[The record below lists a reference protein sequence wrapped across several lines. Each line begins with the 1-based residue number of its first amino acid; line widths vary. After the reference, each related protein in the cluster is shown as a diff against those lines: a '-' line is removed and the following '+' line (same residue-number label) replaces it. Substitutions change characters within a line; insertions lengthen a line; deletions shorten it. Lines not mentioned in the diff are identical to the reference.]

1 VAGLAVASGL
11 SPAQAVALAAAKGGA
26 LGQQA
31 AASQGGNL
39 SAATA
44 QQYATIGANTLFANN
59 GSTAAVTSQAVNL
72 ATNEYSRTQGFFEEF
87 PQDIKMFGLSFNSQ
101 VQATGTA
108 VQGEVAYRHDVPI
121 QIDDVELIYASLTP
135 FESGLSKLQGLPVTG
150 PGHCA
155 PPTTPITGCN
165 QLGQYGVGQTVK
177 GFELKD
183 TWHFDFTATQVFA
196 NVFKASQAVL
206 IVEAGADYVPGL
218 EDKLTGGPQGFGL
231 RFDGPGTNLSGNP
244 NLGGYPQFPAVNG
257 VCVKGT
263 SRNPLGQCIEPGW
276 AFASSFAWGYV
287 VSGRLEYDNAIGDWN
302 LLPHFTYVQDVNGV
316 SPGPGGAFVGGRIST
331 TLGITASLHNTWE
344 LDVSYTNY
352 NYLSGVGQYTLLND
366 RDFIAASV
374 KVSF

>member
-1 VAGLAVASGL
+1 MS
-11 SPAQAVALAAAKGGA
+11 
-26 LGQQA
+26 
-31 AASQGGNL
+31 
-39 SAATA
+39 
-44 QQYATIGANTLFANN
+44 
-59 GSTAAVTSQAVNL
+59 
-72 ATNEYSRTQGFFEEF
+72 
-87 PQDIKMFGLSFNSQ
+87 
-101 VQATGTA
+101 
-108 VQGEVAYRHDVPI
+108 
-121 QIDDVELIYASLTP
+121 
-135 FESGLSKLQGLPVTG
+135 
-150 PGHCA
+150 
-155 PPTTPITGCN
+155 
-165 QLGQYGVGQTVK
+165 
-177 GFELKD
+177 
-183 TWHFDFTATQVFA
+183 
-196 NVFKASQAVL
+196 KASQAVL
-206 IVEAGADYVPGL
+206 IIEAGADYVPGL

-231 RFDGPGTNLSGNP
+231 RYDGPGTNLSGNP

-263 SRNPLGQCIEPGW
+263 YRNPLGQCLEPGW